1 MTSERTISTAMLA
14 MACAV
19 IACDAKLS
27 GEPESLNAG
36 DITVNRSGA
45 SDTEDAGLRQGDTT
59 NSLNAGPGATGGT
72 GAVSATAGAS
82 TAGSNANS
90 GTGGALAPGGSG
102 GGGVGGTTAGGG
114 GARSQGRMKEPAPPA
129 DSAMGAG
136 PSSGAVERTR

>member
-1 MTSERTISTAMLA
+1 VMLA
-14 MACAV
+14 MACAA

-36 DITVNRSGA
+36 DITVNRTGVSN
-45 SDTEDAGLRQGDTT
+45 TEDAGLRQGDTT

-72 GAVSATAGAS
+72 GPDSVTAGAS

-90 GTGGALAPGGSG
+90 GTGGALASAGSG
-102 GGGVGGTTAGGG
+102 GGGVGGTTAGSG
-114 GARSQGRMKEPAPPA
+114 GARAQGRTKQPTSPA

-136 PSSGAVERTR
+136 PSSGAVEPSR